1 MLSPGASA
9 SAVEAEEGVAATE
22 ADETEEGVVVAEPD
36 ETEEQ
41 KGCSTS
47 NGDNHT

>member
-22 ADETEEGVVVAEPD
+22 AETEEGVVVAEPD